1 MHVHMMTLASWLLLE
16 SAYGG
21 VAMAM
26 MVVGRHTFGC
36 ICNAVPVTPI
46 FVLDGCALCCHAL
59 VLH

>member
-1 MHVHMMTLASWLLLE
+1 MMTLASWLLLE